1 MLILRPGVVVARIY
15 CFLLVLIFSPVALAA
30 APAGQLKVLTWSD
43 YIAPDVVAD
52 FEASTG
58 IRLNFIHFDS
68 DETRDDYLVGSNG
81 TGYDLI
87 LTNGY
92 SLRLY
97 QQRGWVVPITR
108 AEVPNLRHI
117 DPKWLSGEITVPGYG
132 VPYFWGT
139 LGIAYRADL
148 VGQPIT
154 RWLQLFDPAPE
165 LHGRIA
171 MIKNTHDLIGMAL
184 RARGHS
190 ANSSDAQALAEAR
203 ELLLRQKPHVKT
215 YSYLSLNEESA
226 LVTGEVWAAQMYSGD
241 ALMLQEINPDI
252 RYVVPEEG
260 TNLWVDFW
268 TVAAQSPN
276 KEDAFK
282 FIDFINMP
290 EVAARN
296 AEFVHYA
303 TPNRSANG
311 LLPASHHEDP
321 VINPPDAVL
330 ERSEAYELLPPR
342 AVRAWNALFA
352 EIVN

>member
-1 MLILRPGVVVARIY
+1 MRFPRSRGVASRICCVLLALMLG
-15 CFLLVLIFSPVALAA
+15 PVSVA
-30 APAGQLKVLTWSD
+30 APPALKVLTWSD
-43 YIAPDVVAD
+43 YIDPEVVAD
-52 FEASTG
+52 FEAASG
-58 IRLNFIHFDS
+58 IRLDFIHFDS
-68 DETRDDYLVGSNG
+68 DETRDDYLVAANGS
-81 TGYDLI
+81 GYDLI
-87 LTNGY
+87 LVNGY

-97 QQRGWVVPITR
+97 QQRGWVAPITP

-117 DPKWLSGEITVPGYG
+117 DPKWLGGEISVPGYG

-139 LGIAYRADL
+139 LGIAYRTDL
-148 VGQPIT
+148 VARPVT
-154 RWLQLFDPAPE
+154 HWLQLFDPAPE

-190 ANSSDAQALAEAR
+190 VNSSDAQALAEAR

-215 YSYLSLNEESA
+215 YTYLSLDEDSA

-241 ALMLQEINPDI
+241 ALMLQEFNPDI

-268 TVAAQSPN
+268 TVAAQSAN
-276 KEDAFK
+276 KAAAMK
-282 FIDFINMP
+282 FIDYINGP
-290 EVAARN
+290 AVAARN

-303 TPNRSANG
+303 SPNLSANA

-321 VINPPDAVL
+321 VINPPAEVI
-330 ERSEAYELLPPR
+330 ERSEAYEVLPPR
-342 AVRAWNALFA
+342 AARAWNALFA

>member
-1 MLILRPGVVVARIY
+1 VVPRL
-15 CFLLVLIFSPVALAA
+15 CCLLLALIFSHLSLAT
-30 APAGQLKVLTWSD
+30 APAVELKVLTWSD
-43 YIAPDVVAD
+43 YIDPEVAAG
-52 FEASTG
+52 FEAATG
-58 IRLNFIHFDS
+58 IRLNFIHYDS
-68 DETRDDYLVGSNG
+68 DETRDDYLVAANGS
-81 TGYDLI
+81 GYDLI

-92 SLRLY
+92 SQQLY
-97 QQRGWVVPITR
+97 QQQGWLAPITP

-117 DPKWLSGEITVPGYG
+117 DPKWQGANVGAPGYG

-148 VGQPIT
+148 VAAPIT
-154 RWLQLFDPAPE
+154 RWLDLFDPAPE

-171 MIKNTHDLIGMAL
+171 MIKNSRDLIGMAL

-190 ANSSDAQALAEAR
+190 ANSTDPQALAEAR
-203 ELLLRQKPHVKT
+203 ALLLRQKPHVKT
-215 YSYLSLNEESA
+215 YSYLSLTGESA
-226 LVTGEVWAAQMYSGD
+226 LVTGEVHAAQMYSGD
-241 ALMLQEINPDI
+241 ALMLQEFNADI

-268 TVAAQSPN
+268 TVAAQSSN
-276 KEDAFK
+276 KKAAFR
-282 FIDFINMP
+282 FIDYINSP

-303 TPNRSANG
+303 TPNRSANA

-321 VINPPDAVL
+321 VINPPADVL
-330 ERSEAYELLPPR
+330 ERSEAYELMPPR
-342 AVRAWNALFA
+342 AARAWNALFA